1 MDVPV
6 TIDAPAPPSPDA
18 ELVRGLAS
26 GSVELSA
33 HIDPAHGVVF
43 VTYPGGVAQRALGVR
58 RSTRRLCG
66 AAAARDAALRARLR
80 EAVQQ
85 ATDNESMECSGDEC
99 VVSGMEYQPAYRLR
113 LGRAPD
119 GTRVLLGAM
128 QLSEA
133 ALSDE
138 WMERVRAYVA
148 QGPRGGALARALG
161 RTIAAGATDRHPTRL
176 TVASGRD
183 RDASPCASPGAE
195 RRGRPTTPSQC
206 ASPGAE
212 RRGRP
217 TRHQMTS
224 HESDRLSEV
233 ALSWRRGSPVA
244 SRR

>member
-1 MDVPV
+1 MRPLIVDVPPVAVDVPAVVDVPTAVDVPV

-43 VTYPGGVAQRALGVR
+43 VTYLEASPSGRSGVR

-85 ATDNESMECSGDEC
+85 AADNESMECSDDEC

-113 LGRAPD
+113 LGRTPD

-133 ALSDE
+133 ALSEE
-138 WMERVRAYVA
+138 WMERVQAYVA
-148 QGPRGGALARALG
+148 QGLAAARSRPCPR
-161 RTIAAGATDRHPTRL
+161 
-176 TVASGRD
+176 
-183 RDASPCASPGAE
+183 
-195 RRGRPTTPSQC
+195 
-206 ASPGAE
+206 
-212 RRGRP
+212 
-217 TRHQMTS
+217 
-224 HESDRLSEV
+224 
-233 ALSWRRGSPVA
+233 
-244 SRR
+244 